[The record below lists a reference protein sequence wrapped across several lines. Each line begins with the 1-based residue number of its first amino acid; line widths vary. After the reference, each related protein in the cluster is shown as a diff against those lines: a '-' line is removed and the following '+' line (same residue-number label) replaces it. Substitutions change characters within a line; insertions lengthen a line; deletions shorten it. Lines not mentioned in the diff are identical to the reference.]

1 MAREQFT
8 QIGWV
13 TLNADKVFTN
23 NSYECA
29 AWSEDVLVKAGR
41 YPVEVYGLRFY
52 EDGKLDWENG
62 GVYITLP
69 GTIVSDY
76 FPTLYCGVPVGGEY
90 DSKKNAGRTSEYHY
104 HLREYEFAGMVANG
118 RHDDYLCGDYELFP
132 EYEAREISR
141 SVSEYDGHE
150 IVLHTLFKK
159 GA

>member
-1 MAREQFT
+1 MDKFT

-41 YPVEVYGLRFY
+41 YPVEIYGLRFY
-52 EDGKLDWENG
+52 ESGQIDYSNG

-76 FPTLYCGVPVGGEY
+76 FPTMYCGVPVGGEY
-90 DSKKNAGRTSEYHY
+90 DSKKNAGRASEYHY
-104 HLREYEFAGMVANG
+104 HLRDYEFAGLIADG
-118 RHDDYLCGDYELFP
+118 GHDKYLDGEYELFP
-132 EYEAREISR
+132 QYCAREVHR
-141 SVSEYDGHE
+141 SKSDYDGHE
-150 IVLHTLFKK
+150 IVLHAIFKND
-159 GA
+159 